1 MNYKN
6 NFVVAVRD
14 GNGKILR
21 EKDGAVFLPFGD
33 EYSILL
39 KNLDSRKAVVDI
51 SIDGEDILDKNRLIV
66 DPNSDVE
73 LDGFMR
79 GKSATNSFKFIEK
92 TEEIINHRGDRIDD
106 GIIRVNVTFEKH
118 VEYKKVVWYEP
129 YWYWNDW
136 HYHWYPPYIITSGSI
151 TTANCNTTTNTS
163 LCCADSDEGITV
175 KGSEINQDFVD
186 GYTKLLEEESTVII
200 LRLKG
205 VTNTNKK
212 VEVPLTVSEKIE
224 CPTCGRMS
232 KSSSNYCSNCGT
244 FLL

>member
-129 YWYWNDW
+129 YWYWND
-136 HYHWYPPYIITSGSI
+136 PYTHTYTIPHSLGLSTTYNSDNVISTS
-151 TTANCNTTTNTS
+151 N
-163 LCCADSDEGITV
+163 CCAGSDEGITV
-175 KGSEINQDFVD
+175 KGSKTNQDFTV
-186 GYTKLLEEESTVII
+186 GYTKQLEAESTVII

-205 VTNTNKK
+205 ISREKK
-212 VEVPLTVSEKIE
+212 IGVPLTVSEKIE
-224 CPTCGRMS
+224 CPTCGKKYRSDADFCMH
-232 KSSSNYCSNCGT
+232 CGT
-244 FLL
+244 YIGV